1 LGVAQKSA
9 SVHDGASSSVSPTF
23 TVSVDRARGT
33 LRVRGHLD
41 RVGADLL
48 AGTVEEL
55 RHLGHRHVAVAL
67 APLATTDP
75 GADEVL
81 AGLTRRLAAEG
92 VRLTAR

>member
-1 LGVAQKSA
+1 
-9 SVHDGASSSVSPTF
+9 
-23 TVSVDRARGT
+23 

-55 RHLGHRHVAVAL
+55 QHLGHRHVDVAL
-67 APLATTDP
+67 TPLASTDP

-92 VRLTAR
+92 VRLTVR